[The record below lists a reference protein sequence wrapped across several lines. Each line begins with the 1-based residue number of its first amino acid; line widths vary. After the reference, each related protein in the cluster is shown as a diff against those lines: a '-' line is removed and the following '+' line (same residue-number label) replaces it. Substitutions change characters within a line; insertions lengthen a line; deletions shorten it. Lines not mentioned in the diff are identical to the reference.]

1 MCHGFR
7 DRSGSIAIAI
17 AETLSSFGGVT
28 YVDDIAVAGGTHAT
42 RLGRTPPRVAP
53 TVTRPVKDDGP
64 PLQRAP

>member
-28 YVDDIAVAGGTHAT
+28 YVDDIAVAGGTHA
-42 RLGRTPPRVAP
+42 RDSVEPRP
-53 TVTRPVKDDGP
+53 E
-64 PLQRAP
+64 